1 MHQIIPFP
9 GLAAR
14 FYFEVQA
21 RANADVGCKL
31 PFKGRCKADSRRK
44 THALMRRVGLH
55 IKKKKQP
62 AAAFR
67 GAFERAAQA
76 VDPNLA
82 ADKAR
87 PGL

>member
-1 MHQIIPFP
+1 M
-9 GLAAR
+9 R
-14 FYFEVQA
+14 FKRVQMQTLGVSSLLKV
-21 RANADVGCKL
+21 DVKQTVG
-31 PFKGRCKADSRRK
+31 RK

-55 IKKKKQP
+55 IKKKKQQP